1 MDEILVRRW
10 LSGPVAPFLLKD
22 IEVPV

>member
-1 MDEILVRRW
+1 MDEILARRW